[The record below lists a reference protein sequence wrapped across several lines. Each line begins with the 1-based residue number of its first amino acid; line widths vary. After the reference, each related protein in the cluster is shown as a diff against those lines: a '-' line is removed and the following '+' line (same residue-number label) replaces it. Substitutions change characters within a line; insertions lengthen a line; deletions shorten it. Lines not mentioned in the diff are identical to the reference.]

1 MDEATSA
8 LDSQSETLV
17 QSALNNLMAGRTTL
31 IIAHRFTTIQTA
43 DRILVLHQGRIVEEG
58 NHAVLLERQ
67 GLYHQLYTL
76 RMAEWNGEPGV
87 ES

>member
-17 QSALNNLMAGRTTL
+17 QSALNNLMVGRTTL

-58 NHAVLLERQ
+58 QHAELLKQQ
-67 GLYHQLYTL
+67 GLYHRLYTL
-76 RMAEWNGEPGV
+76 RMAEWERPDP
-87 ES
+87 